1 MERFLTLAGRVEAE
15 LEERGSRFLAI
26 AVPAPDRA
34 AAEGFHAEQAHAH
47 RNPTHV
53 VPAFRLHDGTAYASD
68 AGEPAGSAG
77 QPLLAVLEGAGL
89 ADVAAVCV
97 RWYGGTKLGVGGL
110 VRAYGGALAR
120 ALDGAPTLT
129 ATPAREVEVRYAH
142 RHTGAVL
149 RAVEA
154 AGGSGLRHAYEAD
167 AAVLA
172 FLLPCG
178 AEERLA
184 RVLADSTAGEVVP
197 AVGAAAVILG

>member
-1 MERFLTLAGRVEAE
+1 MERFLTLAGRAEAE

-26 AVPAPDRA
+26 AVPVRDRA
-34 AAEGFHAEQAHAH
+34 GAERFHAAEAHAH

-120 ALDGAPTLT
+120 ALEGAPTRT
-129 ATPAREVEVRYAH
+129 GTPAREIEVRYAH

-149 RAVEA
+149 RAAEA
-154 AGGSGLRHAYEAD
+154 AGGSGFRHAYEAD
-167 AAVLA
+167 AAVLSL
-172 FLLPCG
+172 LLPRG
-178 AEERLA
+178 AEDALA
-184 RVLADSTAGEVVP
+184 RALADATAGEVVP
-197 AVGAAAVILG
+197 AVGAEAVILA